1 MVANELVVTAAAMFL
16 AVAKAGEKP
25 LYIAGVTYLSALV
38 VVVVVVDKLVVVVV
52 VVDILVVTVA
62 VELIM
67 KDVAVV
73 TMDEAA
79 VITDATAVRLVE
91 AMGVIM
97 TFLSVV
103 VVVVTVFDV
112 DAFEHV
118 VVGTMA
124 GSFTVNLVF
133 CLIGTTDSLLIA
145 DRPLALFDLKVFL
158 CGERSVGIVLL

>member
-38 VVVVVVDKLVVVVV
+38 VVVVVVDKLVV
-52 VVDILVVTVA
+52 TVA

-67 KDVAVV
+67 KDVVVV

-133 CLIGTTDSLLIA
+133 CFIGTTDSLLIA
-145 DRPLALFDLKVFL
+145 VDRPLALFDLKVFL